1 MNMTQVNMTREA
13 NVRSNVGRVAV
24 ATDRSPSAERA
35 VRWAATLA
43 NQNDAP
49 FLLIQI
55 VLPANPAA
63 TQAGQAEAT
72 RAAALV
78 DELRQ
83 QAREL
88 AGPRGEARVVIDDD
102 PARGILRATEEEK
115 VDTLIVGN
123 AGMQE
128 RTGFLLGNVP
138 NRISHNA
145 RCTVIILN
153 TTLLDDDAKPI
164 PAAPGASADVTEE
177 SAPKLLGRA
186 GEIGAV
192 MARHGIKHLFS
203 RDGGDADVT
212 QRAQAVR
219 LREALE
225 ELGPTFSK
233 LGQMLSTRAD
243 LLPPV
248 FIEELARLQDH
259 VPPITEAEVVQV
271 MEQAL
276 GVPWED
282 VFATIDP
289 QPLAA
294 GTIAQVHKATLADG
308 AKVIVKVQRPGA
320 KDDITRDLG
329 LLQLFA
335 EKSRR
340 RAGLRQV
347 VDLPAVSE
355 YLSTSLARE
364 LDFRVEAANI
374 DRMRGI
380 LADYP
385 LLGVPDVYHELSSQT
400 LLVMQ
405 EIGGVSL
412 RDAPH
417 DEATKPAARQFLESY
432 YKQLLTEGFF
442 HADPH
447 PGNLK
452 WWNDTLYYLDFG
464 MVGEISPDVR
474 ENLMLLLLAFSQR
487 DVAFLTDVS
496 LQLAGAGDRPDVD
509 VEGFRVALGLLM
521 ARYQGLSLKDMQMG
535 PILQEMTEISLRYEV
550 PLPAALTLTG
560 KAMAQMQLATAELDA
575 DLDPFEV
582 ASSYLFNQVTGNVCE
597 RLDLQ
602 RLFYDAQ
609 KFKVRVTRL
618 IESFER
624 LTGARAG
631 PKLQVNFR
639 AERLE
644 AAMARTGRLLA
655 FAIIAGAALLGAA
668 MVTSTG
674 RVADWVPIS
683 LGLVGVAF
691 AGLLL
696 RDLVAGR
703 RHA

>member
-1 MNMTQVNMTREA
+1 MSRNKEERT
-13 NVRSNVGRVAV
+13 NVGRVAV

-35 VRWAATLA
+35 VRWAAALA
-43 NQNDAP
+43 NLYGAP

-55 VLPANPAA
+55 VLPLNPAA

-72 RAAALV
+72 RSAALL
-78 DELRQ
+78 DDLRH

-88 AGPRGEARVVIDDD
+88 AGSRGEARVLVDDD
-102 PARGILRATEEEK
+102 PARGILRATEEED

-123 AGMQE
+123 SGMQE
-128 RTGFLLGNVP
+128 RAGFLLGNVP

-145 RCTVIILN
+145 RCTVIIVN
-153 TTLLDDDAKPI
+153 TTLLDDDAKLV
-164 PAAPGASADVTEE
+164 PAAPGASVEVEE
-177 SAPKLLGRA
+177 EPAPKLLGRA
-186 GEIGAV
+186 TEIGAV
-192 MARHGIKHLFS
+192 MARHGIKHLFA
-203 RDGGDADVT
+203 RDKTDPEAT
-212 QRAQAVR
+212 QRAQAKG

-233 LGQMLSTRAD
+233 LGQILSTRAD
-243 LLPPV
+243 LLPPAFV
-248 FIEELARLQDH
+248 EELSQLQDH

-294 GTIAQVHKATLADG
+294 GTIAQVHKATLAGG

-320 KDDITRDLG
+320 KNDIMRDLG

-335 EKSRR
+335 EKSRQR
-340 RAGLRQV
+340 PGLRQM

-355 YLSTSLARE
+355 HLSTSLARE
-364 LDFRVEAANI
+364 LDFRVEASNI

-380 LADYP
+380 LVDYP
-385 LLGVPDVYHELSSQT
+385 MLGVPEVYHQFSSET
-400 LLVMQ
+400 VLVMQ
-405 EIGGVSL
+405 EIGGVAL

-417 DEATKPAARQFLESY
+417 DQTTKNAARQFLESY

-452 WWNDTLYYLDFG
+452 WWNDTLYFLDFG

-474 ENLMLLLLAFSQR
+474 ENLIMLMLAFSQR

-496 LQLAGAGDRPDVD
+496 LSLADAGNRPDVD
-509 VEGFRVALGLLM
+509 VDGFREALGMLM
-521 ARYQGLSLKDMQMG
+521 ARYQGLSLKEMQLG

-560 KAMAQMQLATAELDA
+560 KAMSQMQLATAELDP
-575 DLDPFEV
+575 DLDPFAV
-582 ASSYLFNQVTGNVCE
+582 ASSYLLHQVTSSVRGKLNAQSV
-597 RLDLQ
+597 
-602 RLFYDAQ
+602 FYESQ
-609 KFKVRVTRL
+609 KLKVRFTRL

-644 AAMARTGRLLA
+644 AAVARTGRLLA

-668 MVTSTG
+668 L
-674 RVADWVPIS
+674 VATRSGVAAWVPIS
-683 LGLVGVAF
+683 LGVVGVAF
-691 AGLLL
+691 VVLLL
-696 RDLVAGR
+696 RDLVADR
-703 RHA
+703 RPR

>member
-1 MNMTQVNMTREA
+1 MNTRQSS
-13 NVRSNVGRVAV
+13 NGRSNVGRVAV

-35 VRWAATLA
+35 VRWAAALA
-43 NQNDAP
+43 DQNGAP

-55 VLPANPAA
+55 VLPLNPAA

-72 RAAALV
+72 HSAALV
-78 DELRQ
+78 DELRE
-83 QAREL
+83 QARGL
-88 AGPRGEARVVIDDD
+88 AGLRGEARVVVDDD
-102 PARGILRATEEEK
+102 PARGILRVIEEER

-123 AGMQE
+123 SGMQE

-145 RCTVIILN
+145 RCTVIIVN
-153 TTLLDDDAKPI
+153 TSLLDDEAKPV
-164 PAAPGASADVTEE
+164 PAAPGASAAVMEE
-177 SAPKLLGRA
+177 PAPKLLGRA
-186 GEIGAV
+186 TEIGAV
-192 MARHGIKHLFS
+192 MARHGIKHLFARNGS
-203 RDGGDADVT
+203 DTDAT
-212 QRAQAVR
+212 ERQQARR

-243 LLPPV
+243 LLPPA
-248 FIEELARLQDH
+248 FIEELAQLQDH

-294 GTIAQVHKATLADG
+294 GTIAQVHKATLAG
-308 AKVIVKVQRPGA
+308 GEKVIVKVQRPGA
-320 KDDITRDLG
+320 GNDIRRDLG

-335 EKSRR
+335 EKSKRR
-340 RAGLRQV
+340 PGLRQV

-355 YLSTSLARE
+355 YLSTSLERE
-364 LDFRVEAANI
+364 LDFRGEAANI

-385 LLGVPDVYHELSSQT
+385 ALGVPEVYNELSSQT

-405 EIGGVSL
+405 EIGGVAL
-412 RDAPH
+412 HDAPH
-417 DEATKPAARQFLESY
+417 DETTKKAARQFLESY

-474 ENLMLLLLAFSQR
+474 ENLMMLLLAFSQR

-496 LQLAGAGDRPDVD
+496 LSLAGAGNRADVD
-509 VEGFRVALGLLM
+509 VEGFREALGLLM

-560 KAMAQMQLATAELDA
+560 KAMAQMQLATAELDP

-582 ASSYLFNQVTGNVCE
+582 ASSYLFNQVTANVRG

-631 PKLQVNFR
+631 PKLQVGFR

-644 AAMARTGRLLA
+644 ATVARTGRLLA

-668 MVTSTG
+668 MVASLG
-674 RVADWVPIS
+674 RMPVWVPIS
-683 LGLVGVAF
+683 LAALGVAF
-691 AGLLL
+691 VVMLL
-696 RDLVAGR
+696 RDLVAGQPQR
-703 RHA
+703 

>member
-1 MNMTQVNMTREA
+1 MNEERAERT
-13 NVRSNVGRVAV
+13 NVGRVAV

-35 VRWAATLA
+35 VRWAAALA
-43 NQNDAP
+43 NLYGAP

-55 VLPANPAA
+55 VLPLNPSP

-72 RAAALV
+72 RTAALA
-78 DELRQ
+78 DELRR
-83 QAREL
+83 QAHEL
-88 AGPRGEARVVIDDD
+88 AGARGEARVIVDDD
-102 PARGILRATEEEK
+102 PARAILRATEEEK

-123 AGMQE
+123 SGMQE
-128 RTGFLLGNVP
+128 RAGFLLGNVP

-145 RCTVIILN
+145 RCTVIIVN
-153 TTLLDDDAKPI
+153 TTLLDDDAKPV
-164 PAAPGASADVTEE
+164 PAAPGARVEIREE
-177 SAPKLLGRA
+177 PAPKLLGRA
-186 GEIGAV
+186 TEIGSV
-192 MARHGIKHLFS
+192 MARHGIKHLFA
-203 RDGGDADVT
+203 RDRTDPEAS
-212 QRAQAVR
+212 QRKQAKG

-243 LLPPV
+243 LLPPAFV
-248 FIEELARLQDH
+248 EELSQLQDH

-282 VFATIDP
+282 VFVAIDP

-294 GTIAQVHKATLADG
+294 GTIAQVHKATLAGG

-320 KDDITRDLG
+320 KNDIMRDLG

-335 EKSRR
+335 EKSKRR
-340 RAGLRQV
+340 PGLRQM
-347 VDLPAVSE
+347 VDLSAISE
-355 YLSTSLARE
+355 HLSTSLGRE
-364 LDFRVEAANI
+364 LDFRMEASNI

-380 LADYP
+380 LVDYP
-385 LLGVPDVYHELSSQT
+385 ALGVPEVYHELSSQT

-405 EIGGVSL
+405 EIGGVAL

-417 DEATKPAARQFLESY
+417 NDTTKHAARQFLESY

-452 WWNDTLYYLDFG
+452 WWNDTLYFLDFG

-474 ENLMLLLLAFSQR
+474 ENLMMLLLAFSQR

-496 LQLAGAGDRPDVD
+496 LSLAGAGNRPDVD
-509 VEGFRVALGLLM
+509 VDGFREALGLLM
-521 ARYQGLSLKDMQMG
+521 ARYQGLSLKEMQMG
-535 PILQEMTEISLRYEV
+535 AILQEMTEISLRYEV
-550 PLPAALTLTG
+550 PLPASLTLSG
-560 KAMAQMQLATAELDA
+560 KAMSQMQLATAELDP

-582 ASSYLFNQVTGNVCE
+582 ASSYLLHRVTSNV
-597 RLDLQ
+597 RGRMNVQ
-602 RLFYDAQ
+602 KLFYDAQ
-609 KFKVRVTRL
+609 KFKVRFTRL

-644 AAMARTGRLLA
+644 AAVARTGRLLA

-668 MVTSTG
+668 LVASQG
-674 RVADWVPIS
+674 RVAAWVPIC
-683 LGLVGVAF
+683 LGVVGVAF
-691 AGLLL
+691 ILLLL
-696 RDLVAGR
+696 RDLVTGGR
-703 RHA
+703 PR

>member
-1 MNMTQVNMTREA
+1 MSRNKEERT
-13 NVRSNVGRVAV
+13 NVGRVAV

-35 VRWAATLA
+35 VRWAAALA
-43 NQNDAP
+43 NLYGAP

-55 VLPANPAA
+55 VLPLNPAA

-72 RAAALV
+72 RSAALL
-78 DELRQ
+78 DDLRH

-88 AGPRGEARVVIDDD
+88 AGSRGEARVLVDDD
-102 PARGILRATEEEK
+102 PARGILRATEEED

-123 AGMQE
+123 SGMQE
-128 RTGFLLGNVP
+128 RAGFLLGNVP

-145 RCTVIILN
+145 RCTVIIVN
-153 TTLLDDDAKPI
+153 TTLLDDDAKLV
-164 PAAPGASADVTEE
+164 PAAPGASVEVEE
-177 SAPKLLGRA
+177 EPAPKLLGRA
-186 GEIGAV
+186 TEIGAV
-192 MARHGIKHLFS
+192 MARHGIKHLFAH
-203 RDGGDADVT
+203 DKTDPEAT
-212 QRAQAVR
+212 QRAQAKG

-233 LGQMLSTRAD
+233 LGQILSTRAD
-243 LLPPV
+243 LLPPAFV
-248 FIEELARLQDH
+248 EELSQLQDH

-294 GTIAQVHKATLADG
+294 GTIAQVHKATLAGG
-308 AKVIVKVQRPGA
+308 AQVIVKVQRPGA
-320 KDDITRDLG
+320 KNDIMRDLG

-340 RAGLRQV
+340 RPGLRQM

-355 YLSTSLARE
+355 QLTASLGRE
-364 LDFRVEAANI
+364 LDFRVEASNI

-380 LADYP
+380 LVDYP
-385 LLGVPDVYHELSSQT
+385 MLGVPDVYHEFSSQT

-405 EIGGVSL
+405 EIGGVAL

-417 DEATKPAARQFLESY
+417 DKTTKQAARQFLESY

-452 WWNDTLYYLDFG
+452 WWNDTLYFLDFG

-474 ENLMLLLLAFSQR
+474 ENLIMLMLAFSQR

-496 LQLAGAGDRPDVD
+496 LSLADAGNRPDVD
-509 VEGFRVALGLLM
+509 VDGFREALGMLM
-521 ARYQGLSLKDMQMG
+521 ARYQGLSLKEMQLG

-560 KAMAQMQLATAELDA
+560 KAMSQMQLATAELDP
-575 DLDPFEV
+575 DLDPFAV
-582 ASSYLFNQVTGNVCE
+582 ASSYLLHQVTSSVRGKLNAQSV
-597 RLDLQ
+597 
-602 RLFYDAQ
+602 FYESQ
-609 KFKVRVTRL
+609 KLKVRFTRL

-644 AAMARTGRLLA
+644 AAVARTGRLLA

-668 MVTSTG
+668 L
-674 RVADWVPIS
+674 VATRSGVAAWVPIS
-683 LGLVGVAF
+683 LGVVGVAF
-691 AGLLL
+691 VVLLL

-703 RHA
+703 RPR

>member
-1 MNMTQVNMTREA
+1 MNRVREG
-13 NVRSNVGRVAV
+13 RTNVGRVAV

-35 VRWAATLA
+35 VRWAGALA
-43 NQNDAP
+43 DLYGAP

-55 VLPANPAA
+55 VLPLNPSA

-72 RAAALV
+72 RIAALA
-78 DELRQ
+78 DELRN
-83 QAREL
+83 QAHEL
-88 AGPRGEARVVIDDD
+88 AGARGEARVVVDDD
-102 PARGILRATEEEK
+102 PARGILRATQEEK

-123 AGMQE
+123 SGMQE
-128 RTGFLLGNVP
+128 RAGFLLGNVP

-145 RCTVIILN
+145 RCTVIIVN
-153 TTLLDDDAKPI
+153 TTLLDDDAKPV
-164 PAAPGASADVTEE
+164 PAAPGASVEVEE
-177 SAPKLLGRA
+177 EPTLKLLGRA
-186 GEIGAV
+186 TEIGSV
-192 MARHGIKHLFS
+192 MARHGIKHLF
-203 RDGGDADVT
+203 GGDKTDPEAT
-212 QRAQAVR
+212 QRKQAKG

-233 LGQMLSTRAD
+233 LGQIMSTRAD
-243 LLPPV
+243 LLPPA
-248 FIEELARLQDH
+248 FIEELSQLQDH

-294 GTIAQVHKATLADG
+294 GTIAQVHKATLAGG
-308 AKVIVKVQRPGA
+308 AQVIVKVQRPGA
-320 KDDITRDLG
+320 RNDIMRDLG

-340 RAGLRQV
+340 RPGLRQM

-355 YLSTSLARE
+355 QLTASLGRE
-364 LDFRVEAANI
+364 LDFRVEASNI

-385 LLGVPDVYHELSSQT
+385 MLGVPDVYHEFSSQT

-405 EIGGVSL
+405 EIGGVAL
-412 RDAPH
+412 RDAPR
-417 DEATKPAARQFLESY
+417 DKTTKQAARQFLESY

-452 WWNDTLYYLDFG
+452 WWGDTLYFLDFG

-474 ENLMLLLLAFSQR
+474 ENLIMLMLAFSQR

-496 LQLAGAGDRPDVD
+496 LSLADAGSRPDVD
-509 VEGFRVALGLLM
+509 VEGFREALGLLM
-521 ARYQGLSLKDMQMG
+521 ARYQGLSLKEMQIG

-550 PLPAALTLTG
+550 PLPTSLTLTG
-560 KAMAQMQLATAELDA
+560 KAMSQMQLATAELDP
-575 DLDPFEV
+575 DLDPFAV
-582 ASSYLFNQVTGNVCE
+582 ASSYLLHQVTSNV
-597 RLDLQ
+597 RGRMNTQ
-602 RLFYDAQ
+602 SAFYEAQ
-609 KFKVRVTRL
+609 KLKVRFGRL

-644 AAMARTGRLLA
+644 AVVARTGRLLA

-668 MVTSTG
+668 IVVSLG
-674 RVADWVPIS
+674 RVAEWVPIS
-683 LGLVGVAF
+683 LGVVGVAF
-691 AGLLL
+691 VVLLL
-696 RDLVAGR
+696 RDLAAGGR
-703 RHA
+703 AR

>member
-1 MNMTQVNMTREA
+1 MDMSRNPNEQTH
-13 NVRSNVGRVAV
+13 VGRVAV

-35 VRWAATLA
+35 VRWAAALA
-43 NQNDAP
+43 NQNGAP

-55 VLPANPAA
+55 VLPLNGAA

-78 DELRQ
+78 EELRQ

-88 AGPRGEARVVIDDD
+88 AGPRGEARVVVDDD

-123 AGMQE
+123 SGMQE
-128 RTGFLLGNVP
+128 RAGFLLGNVP

-145 RCTVIILN
+145 RCTVIIVN
-153 TTLLDDDAKPI
+153 TTLLDDDAKLVPT
-164 PAAPGASADVTEE
+164 APGASVDVTEE
-177 SAPKLLGRA
+177 PAPKLLGRA
-186 GEIGAV
+186 TEIGAV
-192 MARHGIKHLFS
+192 MARHGIKQLFD
-203 RDGGDADVT
+203 RDKTDPEAS
-212 QRAQAVR
+212 QRQQAKR

-243 LLPPV
+243 LLPPAFV
-248 FIEELARLQDH
+248 EELSQLQDH

-289 QPLAA
+289 EPLAA

-320 KDDITRDLG
+320 RNDITRDLG

-335 EKSRR
+335 EKSKQRP
-340 RAGLRQV
+340 GLRQV

-355 YLSTSLARE
+355 YLSTSLERE
-364 LDFRVEAANI
+364 LDFHVEAANI

-385 LLGVPDVYHELSSQT
+385 GLGVPEVYHELSSQT
-400 LLVMQ
+400 VLVMQ
-405 EIGGVSL
+405 EIGGVAL

-417 DEATKPAARQFLESY
+417 DETTKKAARQFLESY

-474 ENLMLLLLAFSQR
+474 ENLMMLLLAFSQQ

-496 LQLAGAGDRPDVD
+496 LSLAGAGDRPDVD
-509 VEGFRVALGLLM
+509 VEGFREALGLLM
-521 ARYQGLSLKDMQMG
+521 ARYQGLPLKDMQMG

-550 PLPAALTLTG
+550 PLPASLTLTG
-560 KAMAQMQLATAELDA
+560 KAMAQMQLATAELDPE
-575 DLDPFEV
+575 LDPFEV
-582 ASSYLFNQVTGNVCE
+582 ASSYLFNQVTSNVRG
-597 RLDLQ
+597 RLNVQ
-602 RLFYDAQ
+602 RLFYDSQ

-644 AAMARTGRLLA
+644 ATVARTGRLLA

-668 MVTSTG
+668 MVASLG
-674 RVADWVPIS
+674 RVAAWVPIS
-683 LGLVGVAF
+683 LGVLGVAF
-691 AGLLL
+691 VVLLL
-696 RDLVAGR
+696 RDLAAGR
-703 RHA
+703 RQR

>member
-1 MNMTQVNMTREA
+1 MSVQPAQRT
-13 NVRSNVGRVAV
+13 SVGRVAV

-35 VRWAATLA
+35 VRWAAALA
-43 NQNDAP
+43 NLYDAP
-49 FLLIQI
+49 FSLVQI
-55 VLPANPAA
+55 VLPLSPGA

-72 RAAALV
+72 RSAALLE
-78 DELRQ
+78 DLRA

-88 AGPRGEARVVIDDD
+88 AGPRGEARVLVDDD
-102 PARGILRATEEEK
+102 PARGILRAVEEGN
-115 VDTLIVGN
+115 VDMLIVGN
-123 AGMQE
+123 SGMQE
-128 RTGFLLGNVP
+128 RAGFLLGNVP

-145 RCTVIILN
+145 RCTVIIVN
-153 TTLLDDDAKPI
+153 TTLLDDDAKPV
-164 PAAPGASADVTEE
+164 PAAPGASVHVVEE
-177 SAPKLLGRA
+177 PEPKLLGRA
-186 GEIGAV
+186 AEIGAV
-192 MARHGIKHLFS
+192 MARHGVKHLFA
-203 RDGGDADVT
+203 RDKTDPESA
-212 QRAQAVR
+212 QRAQAKG

-225 ELGPTFSK
+225 ELGPTFCK
-233 LGQMLSTRAD
+233 LGQILSTRAD
-243 LLPPV
+243 LLPPAFV
-248 FIEELARLQDH
+248 EELSQLQDH

-294 GTIAQVHKATLADG
+294 GTIAQVHKATLAGG

-320 KDDITRDLG
+320 KDDIMRDLG

-335 EKSRR
+335 EKSRQR
-340 RAGLRQV
+340 PGLRQV

-355 YLSTSLARE
+355 HLSTSLARE
-364 LDFRVEAANI
+364 LDFHVEAANI

-380 LADYP
+380 LEEYSM
-385 LLGVPDVYHELSSQT
+385 LGVPDVYHEFSSQT
-400 LLVMQ
+400 VLVMQ
-405 EIGGVSL
+405 EIGGVAL

-417 DEATKPAARQFLESY
+417 DETTKKAARQFLESY

-452 WWNDTLYYLDFG
+452 WWDDTLYFLDFG

-474 ENLMLLLLAFSQR
+474 ENLIMLMLAFSQR

-496 LQLAGAGDRPDVD
+496 LSLADAGNRPDVD
-509 VEGFRVALGLLM
+509 VDGFREALGMLM
-521 ARYQGLSLKDMQMG
+521 ARYQGLSLQGMQLG

-560 KAMAQMQLATAELDA
+560 KAMSQMQLATAELDP
-575 DLDPFEV
+575 DLDPFAV
-582 ASSYLFNQVTGNVCE
+582 ASSYLLHQVTSNV
-597 RLDLQ
+597 RGKLNAQ
-602 RLFYDAQ
+602 SVFYESQ
-609 KFKVRVTRL
+609 KLKVRFTRL

-644 AAMARTGRLLA
+644 AVVARAGRLLA
-655 FAIIAGAALLGAA
+655 FAIIAAATLLGAA
-668 MVTSTG
+668 IAASQG
-674 RVADWVPIS
+674 RVAGWVPIS
-683 LGLVGVAF
+683 MGVVGVAF
-691 AGLLL
+691 VVLLL
-696 RDLVAGR
+696 RDLAVGGR
-703 RHA
+703 AR

>member
-1 MNMTQVNMTREA
+1 MNRVPQERT
-13 NVRSNVGRVAV
+13 NVGRVAV

-35 VRWAATLA
+35 VRWAAALA
-43 NQNDAP
+43 NLYGAP
-49 FLLIQI
+49 FLLIQV
-55 VLPANPAA
+55 VLPLNPGA

-72 RAAALV
+72 RAAESV
-78 DELRQ
+78 EGLRH
-83 QAREL
+83 QAHEL
-88 AGPRGEARVVIDDD
+88 AGSRGEARVVVDDD
-102 PARGILRATEEEK
+102 PARGILRVTEEEN

-123 AGMQE
+123 SGMQE
-128 RTGFLLGNVP
+128 RAGFLLGNVP

-145 RCTVIILN
+145 RCTVIIVN
-153 TTLLDDDAKPI
+153 TTLLDDDAKPM
-164 PAAPGASADVTEE
+164 PAAPGASVEVEAEP
-177 SAPKLLGRA
+177 APKLLGRA
-186 GEIGAV
+186 TEIGSV
-192 MARHGIKHLFS
+192 MARHGIKHLF
-203 RDGGDADVT
+203 DGDKTDPEAT
-212 QRAQAVR
+212 QRKQAKG

-225 ELGPTFSK
+225 ELGPTFAK
-233 LGQMLSTRAD
+233 LGQIMSTRAD
-243 LLPPV
+243 LLPPA
-248 FIEELARLQDH
+248 FIEELSQLQDH

-294 GTIAQVHKATLADG
+294 GTIAQVHRATLTGG
-308 AKVIVKVQRPGA
+308 ARVIVKVQRPGA
-320 KDDITRDLG
+320 RNDIMRDLG

-335 EKSRR
+335 EKSKRR
-340 RAGLRQV
+340 PGLRQM

-355 YLSTSLARE
+355 QLTASLGRE
-364 LDFRVEAANI
+364 LDFRVEASNI

-380 LADYP
+380 LTDYP
-385 LLGVPDVYHELSSQT
+385 MLGVPDVYHEFSSQT

-405 EIGGVSL
+405 EIGGVAL

-417 DEATKPAARQFLESY
+417 DKTTKQAARQFLESY

-452 WWNDTLYYLDFG
+452 WWNDTLYFLDFG

-474 ENLMLLLLAFSQR
+474 ENLIMLMLAFSQR

-496 LQLAGAGDRPDVD
+496 LSLADAGNRPDVD
-509 VEGFRVALGLLM
+509 VEGFREALGLLM
-521 ARYQGLSLKDMQMG
+521 ARYQGLSLKEMQIG

-550 PLPAALTLTG
+550 PLPTSLTLTG
-560 KAMAQMQLATAELDA
+560 KAMSQMQLATAELDP

-582 ASSYLFNQVTGNVCE
+582 ASSYLQHQVTSNMRGKMNTQSV
-597 RLDLQ
+597 
-602 RLFYDAQ
+602 FYEAQ
-609 KFKVRVTRL
+609 KLKVRITRL

-644 AAMARTGRLLA
+644 AAVARTGRLLA

-668 MVTSTG
+668 IVASQG

-683 LGLVGVAF
+683 LGVMGVVF
-691 AGLLL
+691 VGLLL
-696 RDLVAGR
+696 RDLVAGGR
-703 RHA
+703 PR

>member
-1 MNMTQVNMTREA
+1 MNTRQSS
-13 NVRSNVGRVAV
+13 NGRSNVGRVAV

-35 VRWAATLA
+35 VRWAAALA
-43 NQNDAP
+43 DQNGAP

-55 VLPANPAA
+55 VVPLNPAV

-72 RAAALV
+72 HSAALV
-78 DELRQ
+78 GELRD
-83 QAREL
+83 QARGL
-88 AGPRGEARVVIDDD
+88 AGLRGEARVVVDDD
-102 PARGILRATEEEK
+102 PARGILRVMEEER

-123 AGMQE
+123 SGMQE

-145 RCTVIILN
+145 RCTVIIVN
-153 TTLLDDDAKPI
+153 TSLLDDEAKPV
-164 PAAPGASADVTEE
+164 PAAPGASAAVTEE
-177 SAPKLLGRA
+177 PAPKLLGRA
-186 GEIGAV
+186 TEIGAV
-192 MARHGIKHLFS
+192 MARHGIKHLFARNGS
-203 RDGGDADVT
+203 DTDAT
-212 QRAQAVR
+212 ERQQARR

-243 LLPPV
+243 LLPPA
-248 FIEELARLQDH
+248 FIEELAQLQDH

-282 VFATIDP
+282 VFATIDQ

-294 GTIAQVHKATLADG
+294 GTIAQVHRATLAG
-308 AKVIVKVQRPGA
+308 GEKVIVKVQRPGA
-320 KDDITRDLG
+320 GNDIRRDLG

-335 EKSRR
+335 EKSKRR
-340 RAGLRQV
+340 PGLRQV

-355 YLSTSLARE
+355 YLATSLERE
-364 LDFRVEAANI
+364 LDFRGEAANI

-385 LLGVPDVYHELSSQT
+385 ALGVPEVYDELSSQT

-405 EIGGVSL
+405 EIGGVAL
-412 RDAPH
+412 HDAPH
-417 DEATKPAARQFLESY
+417 DETTKKAARQFLESY

-496 LQLAGAGDRPDVD
+496 LSLAGAGDRPDVD
-509 VEGFRVALGLLM
+509 VEGFREALGLLM
-521 ARYQGLSLKDMQMG
+521 ARYQSLSLKDMQMG

-560 KAMAQMQLATAELDA
+560 KAMAQMQLATAELDP

-582 ASSYLFNQVTGNVCE
+582 ASSYLFSQVTANVRG

-631 PKLQVNFR
+631 PKLQVGFR

-644 AAMARTGRLLA
+644 ATVARTGRLLA

-668 MVTSTG
+668 MVASLG
-674 RVADWVPIS
+674 RMPAWAPIS
-683 LGLVGVAF
+683 LAALGVAF
-691 AGLLL
+691 VVLLL
-696 RDLVAGR
+696 RDLAVGS
-703 RHA
+703 RHR

>member
-1 MNMTQVNMTREA
+1 MNMTQESNE
-13 NVRSNVGRVAV
+13 RSNVGRVAV

-35 VRWAATLA
+35 VRWAAALA
-43 NQNDAP
+43 NQNGAQ
-49 FLLIQI
+49 FLLIQ
-55 VLPANPAA
+55 VALPLDPSA
-63 TQAGQAEAT
+63 TQSGRAQAT
-72 RAAALV
+72 RSAALV
-78 DELRQ
+78 DQLRQ
-83 QAREL
+83 QAHDL
-88 AGPRGEARVVIDDD
+88 AGSRGEARVVVDDD
-102 PARGILRATEEEK
+102 PARGILRATDEGK

-123 AGMQE
+123 SGMQE
-128 RTGFLLGNVP
+128 RVGFLLGNVP

-145 RCTVIILN
+145 RCTVIIVN
-153 TTLLDDDAKPI
+153 TSLLDDCARPI
-164 PAAPGASADVTEE
+164 PATPGAGRGMIEE
-177 SAPKLLGRA
+177 PAPKLLGRA

-203 RDGGDADVT
+203 RDGNGPEAT
-212 QRAQAVR
+212 ERQQARR

-243 LLPPV
+243 LLPPA
-248 FIEELARLQDH
+248 FIEELSQLQEH
-259 VPPITEAEVVQV
+259 VPPISEAEVVQV

-294 GTIAQVHKATLADG
+294 GTIAQVHRATLADG

-320 KDDITRDLG
+320 RSDITRDLG

-335 EKSRR
+335 EKSKARP
-340 RAGLRQV
+340 GLREV
-347 VDLPAVSE
+347 ADLPAVSE
-355 YLSTSLARE
+355 YLSTSLERE
-364 LDFRVEAANI
+364 LDFRVEAASI

-385 LLGVPDVYHELSSQT
+385 ALGVPDVHHELSSET

-417 DEATKPAARQFLESY
+417 DEATRPAARQFLESY

-474 ENLMLLLLAFSQR
+474 ENLVMLLLAFSQR

-496 LQLAGAGDRPDVD
+496 LNLAGAGDRADVD
-509 VEGFRVALGLLM
+509 VQGFREALGLLM
-521 ARYQGLSLKDMQMG
+521 ARYQGLSLKEMQMG
-535 PILQEMTEISLRYEV
+535 PILQEMTEISLRYDV

-560 KAMAQMQLATAELDA
+560 KAMAQMQLATAELDP

-582 ASSYLFNQVTGNVCE
+582 ASSYLFNQVTSDLRG
-597 RLDLQ
+597 RLDGQ
-602 RLFYDAQ
+602 RLFYEAQ

-639 AERLE
+639 AERIE
-644 AAMARTGRLLA
+644 AALARTGRMLA
-655 FAIIAGAALLGAA
+655 FAIVAGAALLGAA
-668 MVTSTG
+668 LVVSSG
-674 RVADWVPIS
+674 RVADWVPIV
-683 LGLVGVAF
+683 LAVAGVAF

-696 RDLVAGR
+696 RDLFVSH